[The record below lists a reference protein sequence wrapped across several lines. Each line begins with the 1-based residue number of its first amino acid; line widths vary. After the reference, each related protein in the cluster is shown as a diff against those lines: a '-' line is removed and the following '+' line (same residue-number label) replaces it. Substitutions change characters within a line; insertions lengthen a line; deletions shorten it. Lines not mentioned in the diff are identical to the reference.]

1 MVARTSII
9 FGMKRSVT
17 GSNAGIKDVTLL
29 SAQAAHSANE
39 LSIQTS
45 DPTRQ

>member
-29 SAQAAHSANE
+29 SAQAALSANE